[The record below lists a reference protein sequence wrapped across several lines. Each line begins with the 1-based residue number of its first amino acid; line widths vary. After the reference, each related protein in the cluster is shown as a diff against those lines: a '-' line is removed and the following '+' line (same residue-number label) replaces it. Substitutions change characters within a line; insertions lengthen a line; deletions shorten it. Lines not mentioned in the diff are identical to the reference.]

1 MDMSLTLVL
10 AAALLA
16 LTVLFGWIGARPAK
30 PLAHPRLVPWR
41 FLMLLTFVG
50 MIATLVHAVALLRAA
65 NGSSPS

>member
-1 MDMSLTLVL
+1 MGMTLTLVL
-10 AAALLA
+10 AAGFLG